1 VEAKFRDWEL
11 NEEIARM
18 KAEMQSPGS
27 QTSKQQNSTQSNKAP
42 SQPKSQTEKDKIT
55 RAYGILGLQAYAS
68 QAEVKQAYRTLVKK
82 WHPDLFVNQP
92 QLLKQA
98 QEKMH
103 LVNDAYTILSDK

>member
-1 VEAKFRDWEL
+1 
-11 NEEIARM
+11 M
-18 KAEMQSPGS
+18 KAEMQSPGFR
-27 QTSKQQNSTQSNKAP
+27 TSKQQNTTQSNKAP
-42 SQPKSQTEKDKIT
+42 SQPKAQTEKDKIT
-55 RAYGILGLQAYAS
+55 RAYGILGLQTNAS